1 MDIPSLTAFL
11 SVAECGSFSMAAEQL
26 HLTQP
31 AVSKRIASLE
41 QQLGTPLFDRKKF
54 DRKNTSGSRRTHLNE
69 AGRTLLPKARQMLE
83 LMQDTRQQITNLKTQ
98 IKGPLRLATSHHIG
112 LRRLPEVLKKFAR
125 TWPDVTLDIKFVDS
139 EAAYELLHR
148 GEVELGIITLAPA
161 NPEGVLSQKLW
172 NDPLVFMAC
181 REHPLAQ
188 IKDRISPRAL
198 CQYQAVLPDPGTF
211 TYRLVQ
217 NLFDQQGLP
226 LQTAMSSNYLET
238 IRMLTAIGIAWS
250 LLPKSMLGEDL
261 VELKTGVKPPV
272 RELGYIRHEHR
283 TLSNAARVFLER
295 LDNAQVEVT
304 EVTVTDTLS

>member
-11 SVAECGSFSMAAEQL
+11 TVAECGSFSLAAEQL

-41 QQLGTPLFDRKKF
+41 QQLGTSLF
-54 DRKNTSGSRRTHLNE
+54 DRKNTAGSRRTHLNE

-83 LMQDTRQQITNLKTQ
+83 LMKDTRQQINNLKTQ
-98 IKGPLRLATSHHIG
+98 IKGPLSLATSHHIG
-112 LRRLPEVLKKFAR
+112 LRRLPDILKHFAS
-125 TWPDVTLDIKFVDS
+125 TYPDVTLDIKFIDS

-148 GEVELGIITLAPA
+148 GEVELGLITLAPV
-161 NPEGVLSQKLW
+161 NPDNILSRKLW
-172 NDPLVFMAC
+172 NDPLVFMAS

-188 IKDRISPRAL
+188 IKEKVSPKAL
-198 CQYQAVLPDPGTF
+198 SQHQAVLPGASTF

-217 NLFDQQGLP
+217 NLFDQQGLT

-250 LLPKSMLGEDL
+250 ILPKSMLEDDL
-261 VELKTGVKPPV
+261 TELKTDCQPPV
-272 RELGYIRHEHR
+272 RELGYIRHEYR
-283 TLSNAARVFLER
+283 TLSNAASAFLEL
-295 LDNAQVEVT
+295 LDSTQSEVT
-304 EVTVTDTLS
+304 ITEILS